1 MNAPSDFDHR
11 MRQCHAASLQALSPQ
26 TLARLRDARHG
37 AGRAR
42 RPRGYA
48 WLGASALAAVL
59 AVAAAARLMPPSS
72 PAVSSSATHQV
83 LAVQATL
90 PSDANDAYVS
100 TADVLDQNPDLYV
113 WLGASDT
120 KME

>member
-1 MNAPSDFDHR
+1 MNAPSDFDRR
-11 MRQCHAASLQALSPQ
+11 MRQRHAAALQAIPPQ

-37 AGRAR
+37 ATRAH

-59 AVAAAARLMPPSS
+59 AVVAAARLMPPSS
-72 PAVSSSATHQV
+72 HTASSGATQV

-90 PSDANDAYVS
+90 PSDSTDAQLS

-120 KME
+120 TME